1 MSPNRIEAAGLRR
14 RGGRERQRAE
24 GRVPDGFGGS
34 GRDPGPP
41 VMETLTMAKS
51 AIQKIAM
58 NPSENIAYDK
68 LVLSQENVR
77 RVKDGVTI
85 EQLAE
90 DIGRRKLLQSLNV
103 RPVLDGDGEET
114 GTYEVPAGGR
124 RYLALGILVKQ
135 KRLAKN
141 EPIPCIVN
149 RSGTTSAEEDSLAE
163 NVHREN
169 LHPLDQFRAFKVL
182 KEQGLDVE
190 EIAARFFV
198 SAATV
203 KQRLRLASVSPKLLE
218 LYEKDEIRLEQIMA
232 FSISND
238 HARQEQ
244 VWERISGNPHMQEPY
259 YIRRLLTE
267 TTVRADDR
275 RAVYVGAEAY
285 EAAGGVIL
293 RDLFEQDS
301 GGWFQDAALLEQLV
315 FDRLKTDAETIRA
328 DGWKWVEAAISFP
341 YGHTSGMRRIYAE
354 PAEMSAEEIARYD
367 AVKAEYD
374 ALDAKYAEMED
385 ADQEIE
391 DKLDQLGA
399 ELDGFGDRPQ
409 AYDPVQKAIAG
420 AFVTLGAN
428 GQLQVEAGFVR
439 PEDELRSEADDG
451 DEEAEGGDN
460 DASQSDEDG
469 TRGVVVNGRST
480 NGESDAAEE
489 PEEDG
494 IKPLPERLVFDLTA
508 QKTLA
513 LRNAL
518 ASDVDIAFVAVLHAL
533 VLQVFYRF
541 AKDSCLEVTTVSNS
555 FGQVQGLAETPWAK
569 EIAERHEAWDRDM
582 PDSDRLWE
590 FLLGLDEASRK
601 ALLAHCVSLSLN
613 AVVEPWNR
621 RPGAL
626 AHADALAATLGFDM
640 VTAGWEPT
648 VDNYLGRVTKA
659 RIVQAVREAR
669 GEDSAQLID
678 HMKKDLMAR
687 EAARL
692 LEGSNWLA
700 EPLRFAGDN
709 ASVDASET
717 VTGNLAD
724 ETALDGDTAELPAFL
739 ADPASEES
747 SVVDEDTDQLE
758 AAE

>member
-1 MSPNRIEAAGLRR
+1 
-14 RGGRERQRAE
+14 
-24 GRVPDGFGGS
+24 
-34 GRDPGPP
+34 
-41 VMETLTMAKS
+41 MAKS

-58 NPSENIAYDK
+58 NAAQNIPYDK
-68 LVLSQENVR
+68 LVLSQKNVR
-77 RVKDGVTI
+77 RVKDGVSI

-90 DIGRRKLLQSLNV
+90 DIGRRMLLQSLNV
-103 RPVLDGDGEET
+103 RPVLGEDNGEET
-114 GTYEVPAGGR
+114 GTFEVPAGGR
-124 RYLALGILVKQ
+124 RYLALGILIKQ

-149 RSGTTSAEEDSLAE
+149 RSTATSAEEDSLAE
-163 NVHREN
+163 NFHRED
-169 LHPLDQFRAFKVL
+169 LHPLDQFRAFKTL
-182 KEQGLDVE
+182 SDQGLDHE

-198 SAATV
+198 SSATV
-203 KQRLRLASVSPKLLE
+203 KQRLRLASVSPRLLD

-232 FSISND
+232 FSISDD

-244 VWERISGNPHMQEPY
+244 VWERINNNQHMQEPY

-315 FDRLKTDAETIRA
+315 FERLKIDAEAIRA

-341 YGHTSGMRRIYAE
+341 YGHTSGMRRVYAE
-354 PAEMSAEEIARYD
+354 PAELSTEEIARYD

-399 ELDGFGDRPQ
+399 ELDAFSDRPQ
-409 AYDPVQKAIAG
+409 VYDPAQKAIAG

-428 GQLQVEAGFVR
+428 GQLQIEAGFVR
-439 PEDELRSEADDG
+439 PEDEPRVETGDD
-451 DEEAEGGDN
+451 DEEAEGGDRDPSQAD
-460 DASQSDEDG
+460 DAG
-469 TRGVVVNGRST
+469 ANRTVVNGQSV
-480 NGESDAAEE
+480 NGVSDTAEE
-489 PEEDG
+489 PEDEG

-518 ASDVDIAFVAVLHAL
+518 ASNVDIAFVSVLHAL
-533 VLQVFYRF
+533 VLQVFFRF
-541 AKDSCLEVTTVSNS
+541 AKDNCLEVSLTSNS
-555 FGQVQGLAETPWAK
+555 FGQVQGLAETAWAK

-582 PDSDRLWE
+582 PDSDKLWE

-601 ALLAHCVSLSLN
+601 ALFAHCASLSLN
-613 AVVEPWNR
+613 AVVEPWNK

-640 VTAGWEPT
+640 VEAGWSPT

-692 LEGSNWLA
+692 LEGSNWLP
-700 EPLRFAGDN
+700 EPLRLDGDAAVADAG
-709 ASVDASET
+709 ET
-717 VTGNLAD
+717 VADEVTD
-724 ETALDGDTAELPAFL
+724 ETALDDDAAELPAFL
-739 ADPASEES
+739 ADDSGTSSDEPAAIAGEEP
-747 SVVDEDTDQLE
+747 DHLQ

>member
-1 MSPNRIEAAGLRR
+1 
-14 RGGRERQRAE
+14 
-24 GRVPDGFGGS
+24 
-34 GRDPGPP
+34 
-41 VMETLTMAKS
+41 METLTMAKS

-85 EQLAE
+85 EQLAD

-103 RPVLDGDGEET
+103 RPVLDANGEET
-114 GTYEVPAGGR
+114 GTFEVPAGGR
-124 RYLALGILVKQ
+124 RYLALGILVKH

-163 NVHREN
+163 NVHRES
-169 LHPLDQFRAFKVL
+169 LHPLDQFRAFKTL

-198 SAATV
+198 AAATV
-203 KQRLRLASVSPKLLE
+203 KQRLRLATVSPKLLD

-232 FSISND
+232 FSISDD

-244 VWERISGNPHMQEPY
+244 VWERISGNLHMQEPY

-275 RAVYVGAEAY
+275 RAVYVGTEAY

-315 FDRLKTDAETIRA
+315 FDKLKVDAETIRA

-341 YGHTSGMRRIYAE
+341 YGHTSGMRRVYAE
-354 PAEMSAEEIARYD
+354 PVELSTEEIARYD

-374 ALDAKYAEMED
+374 ALDAKYAEMEE

-391 DKLDQLGA
+391 DRLDQLGA
-399 ELDGFGDRPQ
+399 ELDAFSDRPQ
-409 AYDPVQKAIAG
+409 VYDPAQKAIAG
-420 AFVTLGAN
+420 AFVALGAN
-428 GQLQVEAGFVR
+428 GQLQIEAGFVR
-439 PEDELRSEADDG
+439 PEDEPRTETDD
-451 DEEAEGGDN
+451 DEEADGD
-460 DASQSDEDG
+460 DRDPSRADEDG
-469 TRGVVVNGRST
+469 ANCVVVNGRSG
-480 NGESDAAEE
+480 NGAPDAAEE
-489 PEEDG
+489 PEDEG

-518 ASDVDIAFVAVLHAL
+518 ASDVDIAFVAVLHAF

-541 AKDSCLEVTTVSNS
+541 AKDSCLEISLTSNS
-555 FGQVQGLAETPWAK
+555 FGQVQDLGETAWAK

-582 PDSDRLWE
+582 PDSDKLWD
-590 FLLGLDEASRK
+590 FLLDLDEASRK
-601 ALLAHCVSLSLN
+601 ALFAHCASLSLN
-613 AVVEPWNR
+613 AVVEPWNK

-626 AHADALAATLGFDM
+626 AHANALAATVGFDM
-640 VTAGWEPT
+640 VEAGWSPT
-648 VDNYLGRVTKA
+648 IDNYLGRVTKA
-659 RIVQAVREAR
+659 RIIQAVREAR
-669 GEDSAQLID
+669 DDDSAQLID

-692 LEGSNWLA
+692 LEGSNWLP
-700 EPLRFAGDN
+700 EPLRLDGAVADAG
-709 ASVDASET
+709 
-717 VTGNLAD
+717 
-724 ETALDGDTAELPAFL
+724 ETATDDVTNEGALGSDAAELPAFL
-739 ADPASEES
+739 ADATGTSA
-747 SVVDEDTDQLE
+747 DEPVTVADEATENLQ

>member
-1 MSPNRIEAAGLRR
+1 
-14 RGGRERQRAE
+14 
-24 GRVPDGFGGS
+24 
-34 GRDPGPP
+34 
-41 VMETLTMAKS
+41 MAKS

-68 LVLSQENVR
+68 LVLSQQNVR

-169 LHPLDQFRAFKVL
+169 LHPLDQFRAFKAL
-182 KEQGLDVE
+182 KEQGLDIQ

-315 FDRLKTDAETIRA
+315 FDRLRADAESIRA

-341 YGHTSGMRRIYAE
+341 YGHTSGMRRVYAE
-354 PAEMSAEEIARYD
+354 PAELSTEEIARYD

-399 ELDGFGDRPQ
+399 ELDAFSDRPQ
-409 AYDPVQKAIAG
+409 VYDPAQKAIAG
-420 AFVTLGAN
+420 AFVALGAS
-428 GQLQVEAGFVR
+428 GQLQIEAGFVR
-439 PEDELRSEADDG
+439 PEDEPRVETGND
-451 DEEAEGGDN
+451 DEEADR
-460 DASQSDEDG
+460 DPSQSDDDSANH
-469 TRGVVVNGRST
+469 VVVNGRSV
-480 NGESDAAEE
+480 NGASNTAEE
-489 PEEDG
+489 PEDEG
-494 IKPLPERLVFDLTA
+494 IKPLPDRLVFDLTA

-518 ASDVDIAFVAVLHAL
+518 ASDPDIAFVTVLHAL

-541 AKDSCLEVTTVSNS
+541 AKDSCLEINMVSNS
-555 FGQVQGLAETPWAK
+555 LSQVQGLADTPWAK
-569 EIAERHEAWDRDM
+569 EIADRHEAWDRDM
-582 PDSDRLWE
+582 PDSNNLWE

-601 ALLAHCVSLSLN
+601 ALFAHCASLSLN

-626 AHADALAATLGFDM
+626 AHADVLAATLQFDM
-640 VTAGWEPT
+640 VEAGWSPT
-648 VDNYLGRVTKA
+648 VDNYLGRVTKV
-659 RIVQAVREAR
+659 RIVQAVREGR

-692 LEGSNWLA
+692 LEGSNWLP
-700 EPLRFAGDN
+700 EPLRLDGDKAVANAG
-709 ASVDASET
+709 ET
-717 VTGNLAD
+717 AIDDVTD
-724 ETALDGDTAELPAFL
+724 ETALDGDAAELPAFL
-739 ADPASEES
+739 ADDTGTSSDEPVTETGEEP
-747 SVVDEDTDQLE
+747 DHLQ

>member
-1 MSPNRIEAAGLRR
+1 
-14 RGGRERQRAE
+14 
-24 GRVPDGFGGS
+24 
-34 GRDPGPP
+34 
-41 VMETLTMAKS
+41 MAK

-58 NPSENIAYDK
+58 NPSENIAYEK

-85 EQLAE
+85 EQLAD

-103 RPVLDGDGEET
+103 RPVLDGNGEET
-114 GTYEVPAGGR
+114 GTFEVPAGGR
-124 RYLALGILVKQ
+124 RYLALGMLIKQ

-149 RSGTTSAEEDSLAE
+149 RSKTTSAEEDSLAE

-169 LHPLDQFRAFKVL
+169 LHPLDQFRAFKAL
-182 KEQGLDVE
+182 RAQGLDVE
-190 EIAARFFV
+190 EIGARFFV
-198 SAATV
+198 SPAIV

-218 LYEKDEIRLEQIMA
+218 LYERDEIRLEQIMA
-232 FSISND
+232 FSISDD

-244 VWERISGNPHMQEPY
+244 VWERICGNPHMQEPY

-275 RAVYVGAEAY
+275 RAIYVGAEVY

-315 FDRLKTDAETIRA
+315 FDRLKLDAETIRA

-341 YGHTSGMRRIYAE
+341 YGHTSGMRRVYAE
-354 PAEMSAEEIARYD
+354 PAELSAEEIARHD
-367 AVKAEYD
+367 AAKAEYD
-374 ALDAKYAEMED
+374 AFDAKYAEMED

-399 ELDGFGDRPQ
+399 ELDAFSDRTQ
-409 AYDPVQKAIAG
+409 VYDPAQKAIAG

-428 GQLQVEAGFVR
+428 GQLQVDAGFVR
-439 PEDELRSEADDG
+439 PEDELRAEADDD
-451 DEEAEGGDN
+451 DEEAEDGDR
-460 DASQSDEDG
+460 DPSRSDDDSAN
-469 TRGVVVNGRST
+469 GVVVNGRAM
-480 NGESDAAEE
+480 NGASDTTEE
-489 PEEDG
+489 PEDEG

-518 ASDVDIAFVAVLHAL
+518 ASDVDIAFVTVLHAL

-541 AKDSCLEVTTVSNS
+541 AKDSCLEINMVSNS

-582 PDSDRLWE
+582 PDSDKLWE

-601 ALLAHCVSLSLN
+601 ALFAHCASLSLN
-613 AVVEPWNR
+613 AVVEPWNK

-640 VTAGWEPT
+640 VEAGWSPT

-659 RIVQAVREAR
+659 RIVQAVREAC

-692 LEGSNWLA
+692 LEGSNWLP
-700 EPLRFAGDN
+700 EPLRLE
-709 ASVDASET
+709 VDDAVGEAAEAVADD
-717 VTGNLAD
+717 VTD
-724 ETALDGDTAELPAFL
+724 ETALDGDAAELPAFL
-739 ADPASEES
+739 ADDTGTSSDEPETLAGEEA
-747 SVVDEDTDQLE
+747 DHLQ

>member
-1 MSPNRIEAAGLRR
+1 
-14 RGGRERQRAE
+14 
-24 GRVPDGFGGS
+24 
-34 GRDPGPP
+34 
-41 VMETLTMAKS
+41 METLIMAKS

-68 LVLSQENVR
+68 LVLSQQNVR

-135 KRLAKN
+135 KRLTKN

-169 LHPLDQFRAFKVL
+169 LHPLDQFRAFKAL
-182 KEQGLDVE
+182 REQGLDVE

-232 FSISND
+232 FSISDD

-244 VWERISGNPHMQEPY
+244 VWERISGNLQMQEPY

-315 FDRLKTDAETIRA
+315 FDRLKADAETIRA
-328 DGWKWVEAAISFP
+328 EGWKWVEAAISFP
-341 YGHTSGMRRIYAE
+341 YGHTSGMRRVYAE
-354 PAEMSAEEIARYD
+354 PAEMSTEEIARYG

-391 DKLDQLGA
+391 DRLDQLGA

-409 AYDPVQKAIAG
+409 VYDPMQKAIAG

-439 PEDELRSEADDG
+439 PEDEPR
-451 DEEAEGGDN
+451 
-460 DASQSDEDG
+460 
-469 TRGVVVNGRST
+469 
-480 NGESDAAEE
+480 
-489 PEEDG
+489 
-494 IKPLPERLVFDLTA
+494 
-508 QKTLA
+508 
-513 LRNAL
+513 
-518 ASDVDIAFVAVLHAL
+518 
-533 VLQVFYRF
+533 
-541 AKDSCLEVTTVSNS
+541 
-555 FGQVQGLAETPWAK
+555 
-569 EIAERHEAWDRDM
+569 
-582 PDSDRLWE
+582 
-590 FLLGLDEASRK
+590 
-601 ALLAHCVSLSLN
+601 
-613 AVVEPWNR
+613 VE
-621 RPGAL
+621 
-626 AHADALAATLGFDM
+626 
-640 VTAGWEPT
+640 
-648 VDNYLGRVTKA
+648 
-659 RIVQAVREAR
+659 
-669 GEDSAQLID
+669 
-678 HMKKDLMAR
+678 
-687 EAARL
+687 
-692 LEGSNWLA
+692 
-700 EPLRFAGDN
+700 
-709 ASVDASET
+709 
-717 VTGNLAD
+717 
-724 ETALDGDTAELPAFL
+724 
-739 ADPASEES
+739 
-747 SVVDEDTDQLE
+747 
-758 AAE
+758 

>member
-1 MSPNRIEAAGLRR
+1 
-14 RGGRERQRAE
+14 
-24 GRVPDGFGGS
+24 
-34 GRDPGPP
+34 
-41 VMETLTMAKS
+41 MAK

-58 NPSENIAYDK
+58 NAAENIPYDK
-68 LVLSQENVR
+68 LVLSQKNVR
-77 RVKDGVTI
+77 RIKDGVSI
-85 EQLAE
+85 EQLAD

-103 RPVLDGDGEET
+103 RPVLNESGEET
-114 GTYEVPAGGR
+114 GTFEVPAGGR
-124 RYLALGILVKQ
+124 RYLALGLLTKQ
-135 KRLAKN
+135 KRLAKT
-141 EPIPCIVN
+141 EAIPCIVN
-149 RSGTTSAEEDSLAE
+149 RAAATSSEEDSLAE

-169 LHPLDQFRAFKVL
+169 LHPLDQFRAFKAL
-182 KEQGLDVE
+182 GDQGLDVE

-203 KQRLRLASVSPKLLE
+203 KQRLKLASVSPKLLE
-218 LYEKDEIRLEQIMA
+218 LYEQDEIRLEQIMA
-232 FSISND
+232 FSISDD

-244 VWERISGNPHMQEPY
+244 VWERVSSSHMQEPY

-301 GGWFQDAALLEQLV
+301 GGWFQDAALVEQLV
-315 FDRLKTDAETIRA
+315 FDKLKMDAEAIRA

-341 YGHTSGMRRIYAE
+341 YGHTSGMRRVYAE
-354 PAEMSAEEIARYD
+354 PAELSAEEIARYD

-374 ALDAKYAEMED
+374 KLDAEYAEAED
-385 ADQEIE
+385 ADEEIE
-391 DKLDQLGA
+391 NKLDQLGA
-399 ELDGFGDRPQ
+399 ELDAFSDRPQ
-409 AYDPVQKAIAG
+409 AYDPAQKAIAG

-439 PEDELRSEADDG
+439 PEDEPRVETDDDEADGEDRTAPHADDDNADG
-451 DEEAEGGDN
+451 I
-460 DASQSDEDG
+460 
-469 TRGVVVNGRST
+469 VVNGRSV
-480 NGESDAAEE
+480 NGASDGAEE
-489 PEEDG
+489 SEDEG
-494 IKPLPERLVFDLTA
+494 VKPLPDRLVFDLTA

-518 ASDVDIAFVAVLHAL
+518 ASDPDIAFVAILHAL
-533 VLQVFYRF
+533 VLQVFFRF
-541 AKDSCLEVTTVSNS
+541 APDSCLEISMKSNS
-555 FGQVQGLAETPWAK
+555 FGQVQGLAETSWAK
-569 EIAERHEAWDRDM
+569 EIAERHEAWDKDM
-582 PDSDRLWE
+582 PESDKLWA
-590 FLLGLDEASRK
+590 FLLGLDLASRK
-601 ALLAHCVSLSLN
+601 ALFAHCASLSLN
-613 AVVEPWNR
+613 AVVDPWNR

-640 VTAGWEPT
+640 VEAGWSPT

-669 GEDSAQLID
+669 DEDSAQLID

-692 LEGSNWLA
+692 LEGSNWLP
-700 EPLRFAGDN
+700 EPLRLEASDAVVDISEDIAGDIPGEPDL
-709 ASVDASET
+709 DAD
-717 VTGNLAD
+717 A
-724 ETALDGDTAELPAFL
+724 AELPAFL
-739 ADPASEES
+739 AGDADALTDESTSSGDEASDS
-747 SVVDEDTDQLE
+747 LQ

>member
-1 MSPNRIEAAGLRR
+1 
-14 RGGRERQRAE
+14 
-24 GRVPDGFGGS
+24 
-34 GRDPGPP
+34 
-41 VMETLTMAKS
+41 MAK
-51 AIQKIAM
+51 ANQKIAM

-77 RVKDGVTI
+77 RAKDGVTI

-103 RPVLDGDGEET
+103 RPVLDGNGEET
-114 GTYEVPAGGR
+114 GTFEVPAGGR

-149 RSGTTSAEEDSLAE
+149 RSATTSVEEDSLAE

-169 LHPLDQFRAFKVL
+169 LHPLDQFRAFKAL
-182 KEQGLDVE
+182 SDQGLDVE

-203 KQRLRLASVSPKLLE
+203 KQRLRLATVSPKLLE
-218 LYEKDEIRLEQIMA
+218 LYERDEIRLEQIMA
-232 FSISND
+232 FSISDD
-238 HARQEQ
+238 HVRQEQ
-244 VWERISGNPHMQEPY
+244 VWERISKNSNMQEPY

-285 EAAGGVIL
+285 EAAGGVVL

-315 FDRLKTDAETIRA
+315 FDKLKADSEAVRA

-341 YGHTSGMRRIYAE
+341 YGHTSGMRRVYAE
-354 PAEMSAEEIARYD
+354 RAEMIAEEITRYD
-367 AVKAEYD
+367 AAKAEYD
-374 ALDAKYAEMED
+374 DLDAKYAEMEEPD
-385 ADQEIE
+385 EAIE
-391 DKLDQLGA
+391 SKLDQLGA
-399 ELDGFGDRPQ
+399 ELDAFSDRPQ
-409 AYDPVQKAIAG
+409 VYDPAQQAIAG
-420 AFVTLGAN
+420 AFITLAAS
-428 GQLQVEAGFVR
+428 GQLQIEAGFVR
-439 PEDELRSEADDG
+439 PEDEARVETDED
-451 DEEAEGGDN
+451 DEEADGEDR
-460 DASQSDEDG
+460 DASQADDDG
-469 TRGVVVNGRST
+469 ANGVVVNGRSVS
-480 NGESDAAEE
+480 GASDGAEE
-489 PEEDG
+489 PEDEG
-494 IKPLPERLVFDLTA
+494 IKPLPDRLVFDLTA

-518 ASDVDIAFVAVLHAL
+518 ANDVDIAFVTVLHAL

-541 AKDSCLEVTTVSNS
+541 AKDSCLEVSLTSNS

-582 PDSDRLWE
+582 PDSNKLWD

-601 ALLAHCVSLSLN
+601 ALFAHCVSLSLN
-613 AVVEPWNR
+613 AVVEAWNK

-626 AHADALAATLGFDM
+626 AHADALAATLQFDM
-640 VTAGWEPT
+640 VAAGWEPT

-692 LEGSNWLA
+692 LEGSNWLP
-700 EPLRFAGDN
+700 EPLRLDVDEAVANAG
-709 ASVDASET
+709 ET
-717 VTGNLAD
+717 VTDDKPDDAGR
-724 ETALDGDTAELPAFL
+724 DGDAAELPAFL
-739 ADPASEES
+739 ADDAAPSSEES
-747 SVVDEDTDQLE
+747 ETIAGDETNHLQ

>member
-1 MSPNRIEAAGLRR
+1 
-14 RGGRERQRAE
+14 
-24 GRVPDGFGGS
+24 
-34 GRDPGPP
+34 
-41 VMETLTMAKS
+41 MAK
-51 AIQKIAM
+51 AIQKITM
-58 NPSENIAYDK
+58 NPSENIPYDK
-68 LVLSQENVR
+68 LVLSQKNVR
-77 RVKDGVTI
+77 RVKDGVSI

-90 DIGRRKLLQSLNV
+90 DIGRRMLLQSLNV
-103 RPVLDGDGEET
+103 RPVLAEDDGEET
-114 GTYEVPAGGR
+114 GTFEVPAGGR
-124 RYLALGILVKQ
+124 RYLALGILIKQ

-149 RSGTTSAEEDSLAE
+149 RSTATSAEEDSLAE
-163 NVHREN
+163 NFHRED
-169 LHPLDQFRAFKVL
+169 LHPLDQFRAFKTL
-182 KEQGLDVE
+182 SDQGLDHE

-198 SAATV
+198 SSATV
-203 KQRLRLASVSPKLLE
+203 KQRLRLASVSPRLLD

-232 FSISND
+232 FSISDD
-238 HARQEQ
+238 HTRQEQ
-244 VWERISGNPHMQEPY
+244 VWERIDNNQHMQEPY

-285 EAAGGVIL
+285 DAAGGVIL
-293 RDLFEQDS
+293 RDLFELDS

-315 FDRLKTDAETIRA
+315 FDRLKVDAEAVRA

-341 YGHTSGMRRIYAE
+341 YGHTSGMRRVYAE
-354 PAEMSAEEIARYD
+354 PAELSTEEIARYD

-399 ELDGFGDRPQ
+399 ELDAFSDRPQ
-409 AYDPVQKAIAG
+409 VYDPAQKAIAG

-428 GQLQVEAGFVR
+428 GQLQIEAGFVR
-439 PEDELRSEADDG
+439 PEDESRVETGDD
-451 DEEAEGGDN
+451 DEEAEGGERDP
-460 DASQSDEDG
+460 SQADDVG
-469 TRGVVVNGRST
+469 ANRTVVNGQSV
-480 NGESDAAEE
+480 NGASDTAEE
-489 PEEDG
+489 PEDEG

-518 ASDVDIAFVAVLHAL
+518 ASDVDIAFVTVLHAL

-541 AKDSCLEVTTVSNS
+541 AKDSCLEIHIMSNS
-555 FGQVQGLAETPWAK
+555 FGQVQGLAETTWAK
-569 EIAERHEAWDRDM
+569 EIAERQEAWDRDM
-582 PDSDRLWE
+582 PDSDKLWE

-601 ALLAHCVSLSLN
+601 ALFAHCASLSLN
-613 AVVEPWNR
+613 AVVEPWNK

-640 VTAGWEPT
+640 VEAGWTPT

-669 GEDSAQLID
+669 GGDSAQLID

-692 LEGSNWLA
+692 LEGSNWLP
-700 EPLRFAGDN
+700 EPLRLDGEEAAADT
-709 ASVDASET
+709 AKT
-717 VTGNLAD
+717 VTDDVAD
-724 ETALDGDTAELPAFL
+724 ATLDDDAAELPAFL
-739 ADPASEES
+739 AGDADPLSDEPGTT
-747 SVVDEDTDQLE
+747 VGEDTDHLQ

>member
-1 MSPNRIEAAGLRR
+1 
-14 RGGRERQRAE
+14 
-24 GRVPDGFGGS
+24 
-34 GRDPGPP
+34 
-41 VMETLTMAKS
+41 MAKS

-85 EQLAE
+85 EQLAD

-103 RPVLDGDGEET
+103 RPVLDGDGKET
-114 GTYEVPAGGR
+114 GTFEVPAGGR

-169 LHPLDQFRAFKVL
+169 LHPLDQLRAFKAL
-182 KEQGLDVE
+182 SDRGLDVE

-218 LYEKDEIRLEQIMA
+218 LYERDEIRLEQIMA
-232 FSISND
+232 FSISDD

-244 VWERISGNPHMQEPY
+244 VWERISGNPNMREPY

-285 EAAGGVIL
+285 EAADGVIL

-315 FDRLKTDAETIRA
+315 FEKLKVDAEVVRA

-341 YGHTSGMRRIYAE
+341 YGHTSGMRRVYAE
-354 PAEMSAEEIARYD
+354 PAELSDEEIARYD
-367 AVKAEYD
+367 TVKAEYD

-385 ADQEIE
+385 GDQEIE
-391 DKLDQLGA
+391 NKLDQLGA
-399 ELDGFGDRPQ
+399 ELDAFSDRPQ
-409 AYDPVQKAIAG
+409 VYDPAQMAIAG
-420 AFVTLGAN
+420 VFVTLGAN
-428 GQLQVEAGFVR
+428 GQLQIEAGFVR
-439 PEDELRSEADDG
+439 PDDEPRAEMGDD
-451 DEEAEGGDN
+451 DEEAESGDR
-460 DASQSDEDG
+460 DPSQSDDDS
-469 TRGVVVNGRST
+469 TNGVVVDGRSV
-480 NGESDAAEE
+480 NRASDTVEE
-489 PEEDG
+489 PEDEG

-518 ASDVDIAFVAVLHAL
+518 ASDVDIAFVTVLHAL

-541 AKDSCLEVTTVSNS
+541 SKDSCLEISMVSNS

-569 EIAERHEAWDRDM
+569 EIVERHEAWDRDM
-582 PDSDRLWE
+582 PDSKNLWD
-590 FLLGLDEASRK
+590 FLLGVDDVSRK
-601 ALLAHCVSLSLN
+601 ALFAHCAALSLN
-613 AVVEPWNR
+613 AVVEPWNK

-626 AHADALAATLGFDM
+626 AHADALAAALGFDM
-640 VTAGWEPT
+640 VEAGWTPT

-669 GEDSAQLID
+669 GGDSAQLID

-692 LEGSNWLA
+692 LEGSNWLP
-700 EPLRFAGDN
+700 EPLRLAGD
-709 ASVDASET
+709 DAVAEAAEA
-717 VTGNLAD
+717 VTDDVTD
-724 ETALDGDTAELPAFL
+724 ETALDTDAAELPAFL
-739 ADPASEES
+739 ADDTGTPSDEPVSGAGEEP
-747 SVVDEDTDQLE
+747 DHLQ

>member
-1 MSPNRIEAAGLRR
+1 
-14 RGGRERQRAE
+14 
-24 GRVPDGFGGS
+24 
-34 GRDPGPP
+34 
-41 VMETLTMAKS
+41 MAKS

-58 NPSENIAYDK
+58 NAAENIAYDK
-68 LVLSQENVR
+68 LVLSQQNVR
-77 RVKDGVTI
+77 RLKDGVTI

-114 GTYEVPAGGR
+114 GTFEVPAGGR
-124 RYLALGILVKQ
+124 RYLALGILVKH

-169 LHPLDQFRAFKVL
+169 LHPLDQFRAFKAL

-203 KQRLRLASVSPKLLE
+203 KQRLRLASVSPKLLD
-218 LYEKDEIRLEQIMA
+218 LYEKDEIRLEQVMA
-232 FSISND
+232 FSISDD

-244 VWERISGNPHMQEPY
+244 VWERISGNPNMQEPY

-267 TTVRADDR
+267 TTVRADER
-275 RAVYVGAEAY
+275 RAVYVGTEAY

-315 FDRLKTDAETIRA
+315 FEKLKVDAEAVRA

-341 YGHTSGMRRIYAE
+341 YGHTSGMRRVYAE

-391 DKLDQLGA
+391 YKLDQLGA
-399 ELDGFGDRPQ
+399 ELDAFSDRPQ
-409 AYDPVQKAIAG
+409 VYDPAQKAIAG
-420 AFVTLGAN
+420 AFITLGAS

-439 PEDELRSEADDG
+439 PEDELRAEADDD
-451 DEEAEGGDN
+451 DEEFGQADP
-460 DASQSDEDG
+460 SQSEDDG
-469 TRGVVVNGRST
+469 AIGVVVNGQSV
-480 NGESDAAEE
+480 NGASDTVEE
-489 PEEDG
+489 PEDEG

-518 ASDVDIAFVAVLHAL
+518 ASDVDIAFVTVLHAL

-541 AKDSCLEVTTVSNS
+541 AKDSCLEVTMVSNS
-555 FGQVQGLAETPWAK
+555 FGQVQGLAETPCAK
-569 EIAERHEAWDRDM
+569 EITERHEAWDRDM
-582 PDSDRLWE
+582 PDSNNLWE

-601 ALLAHCVSLSLN
+601 ALFAHCASLSLN
-613 AVVEPWNR
+613 AVIEPWNK

-640 VTAGWEPT
+640 VEAGWTPT

-692 LEGSNWLA
+692 LEGSNWLP
-700 EPLRFAGDN
+700 EPLRLAGD
-709 ASVDASET
+709 DAVAEAAEAVAD
-717 VTGNLAD
+717 VTD
-724 ETALDGDTAELPAFL
+724 ETALDIDAAELPAFL
-739 ADPASEES
+739 AEDAGTSSDEPMTGAGEEP
-747 SVVDEDTDQLE
+747 DHLQ

>member
-1 MSPNRIEAAGLRR
+1 
-14 RGGRERQRAE
+14 
-24 GRVPDGFGGS
+24 
-34 GRDPGPP
+34 
-41 VMETLTMAKS
+41 MAKS

-103 RPVLDGDGEET
+103 RPVLDGNGEET
-114 GTYEVPAGGR
+114 GTYQVPAGGR

-169 LHPLDQFRAFKVL
+169 LHPLDQFRAFKTL
-182 KEQGLDVE
+182 REQGLDVE

-203 KQRLRLASVSPKLLE
+203 KQRLRLASVSPTLLD

-232 FSISND
+232 FSISDD

-244 VWERISGNPHMQEPY
+244 VWERISGNPHMQEPF

-315 FDRLKTDAETIRA
+315 FDKLKTDAETIRA

-341 YGHTSGMRRIYAE
+341 YGHTSGMRRIYVE
-354 PAEMSAEEIARYD
+354 PAQMSAEEIARYD
-367 AVKAEYD
+367 AAKAEYD

-391 DKLDQLGA
+391 DRLDQLGA
-399 ELDGFGDRPQ
+399 ELDAFGDRPKV
-409 AYDPVQKAIAG
+409 YDPDQKIIAG
-420 AFVTLGAN
+420 VFVTLGAN

-439 PEDELRSEADDG
+439 PDDEPRAETADDDADG
-451 DEEAEGGDN
+451 EDRDVSPHNDESGN
-460 DASQSDEDG
+460 P
-469 TRGVVVNGRST
+469 VVANGRSV
-480 NGESDAAEE
+480 NGASDSTEE
-489 PEEDG
+489 PEEEG

-518 ASDVDIAFVAVLHAL
+518 ASDVDTAFVAVLHAL

-541 AKDSCLEVTTVSNS
+541 AKDSCLEISMTSNS
-555 FGQVQGLAETPWAK
+555 FGQVQGLGETPWAK
-569 EIAERHEAWDRDM
+569 EIAERHEAWDRDL
-582 PDSDRLWE
+582 PDEATGLWDV
-590 FLLGLDEASRK
+590 LLGLDEASRK
-601 ALLAHCVSLSLN
+601 ALFAHCASLSLN

-621 RPGAL
+621 RPGAI
-626 AHADALAATLGFDM
+626 AHADALAATIKFDM
-640 VTAGWEPT
+640 VAAGWEPT
-648 VDNYLGRVTKA
+648 VDNYLGRVTKT

-692 LEGSNWLA
+692 LEGSNWLP
-700 EPLRFAGDN
+700 EPLRLDADEAGPD
-709 ASVDASET
+709 VGET
-717 VTGNLAD
+717 VSDTMTD
-724 ETALDGDTAELPAFL
+724 ETASDAEETELPAFL
-739 ADPASEES
+739 AGDAES
-747 SVVDEDTDQLE
+747 GIDEPVTSADDAAARLQ

>member
-1 MSPNRIEAAGLRR
+1 
-14 RGGRERQRAE
+14 
-24 GRVPDGFGGS
+24 
-34 GRDPGPP
+34 
-41 VMETLTMAKS
+41 METLTMAKS

-68 LVLSQENVR
+68 LVLSQQNVR

-85 EQLAE
+85 EQLAD

-169 LHPLDQFRAFKVL
+169 LHPLDQFRAFKAL
-182 KEQGLDVE
+182 REQRLDVE

-198 SAATV
+198 SVATV
-203 KQRLRLASVSPKLLE
+203 KQRLKLASVSPKLLE

-232 FSISND
+232 FSISDD
-238 HARQEQ
+238 HPRQEQ
-244 VWERISGNPHMQEPY
+244 VWERITGNPHMHEPY

-301 GGWFQDAALLEQLV
+301 GGWFQDAAVLEQLV
-315 FDRLKTDAETIRA
+315 FDKLKLDAETIRA

-341 YGHTSGMRRIYAE
+341 YGHTSGMRRIYAK

-367 AVKAEYD
+367 AAKAEYD

-409 AYDPVQKAIAG
+409 VYDPVQKAIAG
-420 AFVTLGAN
+420 AFITLGAN

-439 PEDELRSEADDG
+439 PGDEPRAEVDD
-451 DEEAEGGDN
+451 DEEADGGDPN
-460 DASQSDEDG
+460 ASQSDEDG
-469 TRGVVVNGRST
+469 DDRVVVNGRST
-480 NGESDAAEE
+480 NGVSDAAEE
-489 PEEDG
+489 PEEEG

-518 ASDVDIAFVAVLHAL
+518 ASDVDIAFVTVLHVL

-541 AKDSCLEVTTVSNS
+541 AKDSCLEISLTSNS
-555 FGQVQGLAETPWAK
+555 FGQVQGLAETAWAK
-569 EIAERHEAWDRDM
+569 EITERHEAWDRDM

-601 ALLAHCVSLSLN
+601 ALFAHCASLSLN
-613 AVVEPWNR
+613 AVVEPWTK

-626 AHADALAATLGFDM
+626 AHADALAATLQFDM
-640 VTAGWEPT
+640 VEAGWSPT

-692 LEGSNWLA
+692 LEGSNWLP
-700 EPLRFAGDN
+700 EPLRHAADD
-709 ASVDASET
+709 ASVDADQG
-717 VTGNLAD
+717 VTEGVTD
-724 ETALDGDTAELPAFL
+724 ETALDGDAAELPAFL
-739 ADPASEES
+739 ADAADIPSDEQPVIS
-747 SVVDEDTDQLE
+747 TDEDTDRLE

>member
-1 MSPNRIEAAGLRR
+1 
-14 RGGRERQRAE
+14 
-24 GRVPDGFGGS
+24 
-34 GRDPGPP
+34 
-41 VMETLTMAKS
+41 
-51 AIQKIAM
+51 M

-103 RPVLDGDGEET
+103 RPVLDGNGDET
-114 GTYEVPAGGR
+114 GTFEVPAGGR

-169 LHPLDQFRAFKVL
+169 LHPLDQFRAFKTL

-203 KQRLRLASVSPKLLE
+203 KQRLKLASVSPKLLG
-218 LYEKDEIRLEQIMA
+218 LYEQDEIRLDQIMA
-232 FSISND
+232 FSISDD

-244 VWERISGNPHMQEPY
+244 VWERVSNNSSVQEPY

-275 RAVYVGAEAY
+275 RAVYVGTEAY
-285 EAAGGVIL
+285 EAAGGVVL

-315 FDRLKTDAETIRA
+315 FDKLKLDAEAVRA
-328 DGWKWVEAAISFP
+328 DGWKWAEAAISFP
-341 YGHTSGMRRIYAE
+341 YGHTAGMRRVYAE
-354 PAEMSAEEIARYD
+354 QPQMSAEETARYD

-374 ALDAKYAEMED
+374 ALDARYAEMEE

-399 ELDGFGDRPQ
+399 ELDGFSDRPHVF
-409 AYDPVQKAIAG
+409 DPTHKTIAG

-428 GQLQVEAGFVR
+428 GQLQIEPGFVR
-439 PEDELRSEADDG
+439 PEDEPRVETNDD
-451 DEEAEGGDN
+451 DEEGDGE
-460 DASQSDEDG
+460 DREASLSEIDSG
-469 TRGVVVNGRST
+469 NGVVVNGRSV
-480 NGESDAAEE
+480 NGTSDGAEE
-489 PEEDG
+489 PEDEG
-494 IKPLPERLVFDLTA
+494 IKPLPDRLVFDLTA

-533 VLQVFYRF
+533 VLQVFFRF
-541 AKDSCLEVTTVSNS
+541 AKDSCLEISLTSNS
-555 FGQVQGLAETPWAK
+555 FGQVQDLAETQWAK

-582 PDSDRLWE
+582 PDSDKLWD

-601 ALLAHCVSLSLN
+601 ALFAHCASLSLN

-626 AHADALAATLGFDM
+626 AHADAVAATLQFDM

-648 VDNYLGRVTKA
+648 VENYLGRVTKA
-659 RIVQAVREAR
+659 RIVQAVREAS

-692 LEGSNWLA
+692 LEGSNWLP
-700 EPLRFAGDN
+700 EPLRLDVDDAVADAG
-709 ASVDASET
+709 VT
-717 VTGNLAD
+717 VTDD
-724 ETALDGDTAELPAFL
+724 EPNDAGREGDAAELPAFL
-739 ADPASEES
+739 ADDSDPSTDES
-747 SVVDEDTDQLE
+747 TVGVGDEADHLQ

>member
-1 MSPNRIEAAGLRR
+1 
-14 RGGRERQRAE
+14 
-24 GRVPDGFGGS
+24 
-34 GRDPGPP
+34 
-41 VMETLTMAKS
+41 METLTMAKN

-58 NPSENIAYDK
+58 NAAENIAYDK

-85 EQLAE
+85 DQLAA

-103 RPVLDGDGEET
+103 RPVLDCDGEET
-114 GTYEVPAGGR
+114 GTFEVPAGGR

-182 KEQGLDVE
+182 REQGLDVE

-232 FSISND
+232 FSISDD
-238 HARQEQ
+238 HVRQEQ
-244 VWERISGNPHMQEPY
+244 VWDRITGNPNMQEPY

-285 EAAGGVIL
+285 GVAGGVIL

-315 FDRLKTDAETIRA
+315 FEKLKIDAEAVRA
-328 DGWKWVEAAISFP
+328 DGWKWIEAAISFP
-341 YGHTSGMRRIYAE
+341 YGHTSGMRRVYAE

-367 AVKAEYD
+367 AAKAEYD
-374 ALDAKYAEMED
+374 ALDAKYAEMEE

-399 ELDGFGDRPQ
+399 ELDGFSDRPQ
-409 AYDPVQKAIAG
+409 SYDPAQKAIAG
-420 AFVTLGAN
+420 AFLTLGAN

-439 PEDELRSEADDG
+439 PEDEPRAEVDDEEEADSEDR
-451 DEEAEGGDN
+451 DP
-460 DASQSDEDG
+460 SQSDDDG
-469 TRGVVVNGRST
+469 ANGVVVNGRST
-480 NGESDAAEE
+480 NAGSDTAEE
-489 PEEDG
+489 PEDEG

-518 ASDVDIAFVAVLHAL
+518 ASDVDIAFVTVLHAL

-541 AKDSCLEVTTVSNS
+541 AKDSCLEITMTSNS

-601 ALLAHCVSLSLN
+601 VLLAHCVSLSLN
-613 AVVEPWNR
+613 AVVEPWNQ

-626 AHADALAATLGFDM
+626 AHADALAFTLGFDM
-640 VTAGWEPT
+640 VEAGWEPT

-692 LEGSNWLA
+692 LEGSNWLP
-700 EPLRFAGDN
+700 EPLRLDGGEAIGEG
-709 ASVDASET
+709 AEAVAH
-717 VTGNLAD
+717 D
-724 ETALDGDTAELPAFL
+724 ETALDGETAELPAYL
-739 ADPASEES
+739 ADDTGTSSDEPVTDAGEEA
-747 SVVDEDTDQLE
+747 DQLQ